1 MEKYLFDKIKV
12 GVEIM
17 NWTEEEVKNN
27 PPIYLGEKNNFL
39 FQIKRFPK
47 NYPNQGYFVI
57 IEDLKTN
64 ISLNSLWVNIY
75 FKELSKIENWCLL
88 YATYNKDIRIKKEAR
103 KNWLKQW
110 KK

>member
-1 MEKYLFDKIKV
+1 
-12 GVEIM
+12 M
-17 NWTEEEVKNN
+17 NWTEQELKNN
-27 PPIYLGEKNNFL
+27 PPIYIGQKNDFL
-39 FQIKRFPK
+39 FQIKKFPK
-47 NYPNQGYFVI
+47 NMPNEGYFVI